1 MWRKGLIRWIGI
13 AGATMIV
20 FMVSQSVCYTQE
32 TDTTVIQDTTVNQKT
47 PSDTL
52 AEEHSPRKAALLS
65 ATLPGMGQVYNN
77 KIWKVPL
84 VYIGAG
90 VIYYAYDFNASHYEE
105 YKSAFTR
112 FVNGEIQEYNGIT
125 TKEGLQR
132 AKDYYR
138 RFRDMNLLIMAGWY
152 LVQVIDATVDAYM
165 FNFDVSEDISM
176 QFKPSPIHSKNYHIV
191 PGIKFSINF

>member
-1 MWRKGLIRWIGI
+1 MWKKGLIRWVGI
-13 AGATMIV
+13 AAFTMLV
-20 FMVSQSVCYTQE
+20 FFAAQRVCYSQEADTTITQ
-32 TDTTVIQDTTVNQKT
+32 DSTVIQEA
-47 PSDTL
+47 PADTL

-65 ATLPGMGQVYNN
+65 ATLPGMGQIYNN

-152 LVQVIDATVDAYM
+152 LVQIIDATVDAHM
-165 FNFDVSEDISM
+165 FNFDVSENISM
-176 QFKPSPIHSKNYHIV
+176 RFQPSPIHSKNYRVV